1 MTQKKTK
8 KKTLETQTIPVTRI
22 LKVKPKFDLTKLN
35 PFTWRDLAFMLLGV
49 VLGILI

>member
-1 MTQKKTK
+1 MAPKKKKIQETQK
-8 KKTLETQTIPVTRI
+8 IRV
-22 LKVKPKFDLTKLN
+22 LKVKPKFDLVKSN